1 MSNLINIH
9 DFFSLQVK
17 RNEQYTSELISLNDQ
32 TAEYG
37 LVLSSADASDLIDT
51 RAKALRENGRI
62 ETGLGALSM
71 IIKVFSVSEYINQQ
85 NYAQTMHE
93 LLELFYYLKTE
104 SRDRISDRELIEFLF
119 DKFENECHGS
129 LDLMQSSELDLPG
142 FDGIG
147 KGKKSKVTSFEEESD
162 DQGNQNYRVWDED
175 SSSDDDDYY
184 LWDAKNGK

>member
-104 SRDRISDRELIEFLF
+104 SRDRISDRELIELLF

-129 LDLMQSSELDLPG
+129 LDLMTADEITLPG
-142 FDGIG
+142 LDGIG
-147 KGKKSKVTSFEEESD
+147 KKSQRRDTTED
-162 DQGNQNYRVWDED
+162 DETNDQNSSSWDEED
-175 SSSDDDDYY
+175 SSDDDDYY
-184 LWDAKNGK
+184 LWDSKNGK

>member
-17 RNEQYTSELISLNDQ
+17 RNEQYTAELISLNEH

-37 LVLSSADASDLIDT
+37 LILSKADAAELIDT

-85 NYAQTMHE
+85 NFAQTVHE

-104 SRDRISDRELIEFLF
+104 SRDRIGDRELIEILF

-129 LDLMQSSELDLPG
+129 LDLMPADEIPLPG
-142 FDGIG
+142 IDRM
-147 KGKKSKVTSFEEESD
+147 GKKSQRRDTTSD
-162 DQGNQNYRVWDED
+162 DEMHDQSNNAWYED
-175 SSSDDDDYY
+175 NSSDDDDYY
-184 LWDAKNGK
+184 LWDSKNGQ

>member
-1 MSNLINIH
+1 MPNLINIH

-17 RNEQYTSELISLNDQ
+17 RNEQYTSELISLNEQ

-37 LVLSSADASDLIDT
+37 LVLSKADAAELIDT

-85 NYAQTMHE
+85 NYAQTVHE

-104 SRDRISDRELIEFLF
+104 SRDRIGDRELIEILF

-129 LDLMQSSELDLPG
+129 LDLMTADEITLPG
-142 FDGIG
+142 LDDI
-147 KGKKSKVTSFEEESD
+147 GKKSQRRDTTED
-162 DQGNQNYRVWDED
+162 DETNEQNSSSWDEED
-175 SSSDDDDYY
+175 SSDDDDYY
-184 LWDAKNGK
+184 LWDSKNGQ